1 MTERISFM
9 ENIISQ
15 NFKNILKNKI
25 KNSISS
31 IISEQV
37 YFLVDN
43 LFVLEQ
49 DYNKYF
55 SFISSIQ
62 ETTREIIR
70 NIIISTFEE
79 LDYNFKID
87 PNRVSRYYINKSN
100 VSRTLITIVGEI
112 SFKRTLYINRLSKEL
127 FFFVDKAF
135 DLPKYD
141 HYDPIVKGIAVSN
154 ATNYSQ
160 AQSSR
165 IISSFINDIKFFVND
180 VSSYHIPRQSIF
192 NWLKNWHTPDVI
204 PESIDTPD
212 AIYIMADEKYIGA
225 QDTSKDIMVKS
236 FVVFEGVQDISKG
249 RRALINRFV
258 FSHYGEKAWPAFM
271 DAIAK
276 RYDFSKIEN
285 IALLSDG
292 ASWIKSGIPELKLD
306 PINKVKFYLC
316 EFHFKQAIHH
326 ITSNEDERKNLL
338 NIFQNNSKD
347 DFISAVNKII
357 ENDSNRADIITKKLN
372 YIINNYGYIKSMLKL
387 KIGSSMES
395 HISHL
400 IASFFASRPKGF
412 STKRIKQYLKLND
425 YKNNN
430 INIFKLYMLSYNNT
444 ETITINQ
451 EKLDFSIFEKEDVHN
466 IPILNTQK
474 LTPTYQTLDALAHP
488 TYTIGIY

>member
-1 MTERISFM
+1 M

-15 NFKNILKNKI
+15 NFKNVLKNKI
-25 KNSISS
+25 KNSTSS
-31 IISEQV
+31 ILSEQV
-37 YFLVDN
+37 DFLLNN
-43 LFVLEQ
+43 LFISEQ

-62 ETTREIIR
+62 ENTREIIK
-70 NIIISTFEE
+70 NIIITTFEE
-79 LDYNFKID
+79 LDYNFKIA

-100 VSRTLITIVGEI
+100 VSRTLVTIVGEI
-112 SFKRTLYINRLSKEL
+112 SFKRTCYINRLSKEY
-127 FFFVDKAF
+127 FFFIDKVF

-141 HYDPIVKGIAVSN
+141 HYDPVVKGIAISN

-160 AQSSR
+160 AQASR
-165 IISSFINDIKFFVND
+165 ITSSFINDIKFFAND
-180 VSSYHIPRQSIF
+180 VSTYHIPRQSIF
-192 NWLKNWHTPDVI
+192 NWLKNWHTPNII
-204 PESIDTPD
+204 PDSINTPD
-212 AIYIMADEKYIGA
+212 TIYVMADEKYIGA
-225 QDTSKDIMVKS
+225 QDISKDIMVKS

-258 FSHYGEKAWPAFM
+258 FSHYGEKAWPTFM

-276 RYDFSKIEN
+276 RYDFSKIHN

-306 PINKVKFYLC
+306 PINKVNFYLC

-338 NIFQNNSKD
+338 HIFQNNSKD

-357 ENDSNRADIITKKLN
+357 ENDVNRNEIITKKLN
-372 YIINNYGYIKSMLKL
+372 YIINNYGYIKSMLNL

-412 STKRIKQYLKLND
+412 STKRIRQYLKLND

-430 INIFKLYMLSYNNT
+430 INIFRLYMQSYNNT
-444 ETITINQ
+444 EIITINQ
-451 EKLDFSIFEKEDVHN
+451 EQFDFSIFKKEDVHN